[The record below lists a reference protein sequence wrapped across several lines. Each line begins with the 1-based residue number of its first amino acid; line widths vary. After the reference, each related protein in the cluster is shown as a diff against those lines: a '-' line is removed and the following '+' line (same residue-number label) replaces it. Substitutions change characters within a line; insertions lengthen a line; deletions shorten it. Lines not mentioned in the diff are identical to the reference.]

1 MPKVE
6 ISSTCFCRAETPLGG
21 LPILEI
27 DGKTLGQSTAIAHLV
42 AKRAGLCGKN
52 DVEAAQAEMVAI
64 TVAEMINSKISLI
77 ITCCRFLVFPTNIG
91 SVKKKKK
98 NFLRQIWREKKM
110 DCFVPEFA
118 SSAFEK
124 DEALKAKKMEEYEK
138 EYLPDTVRKLE
149 ALLKKNGGEWF
160 AGSEVGAMK

>member
-1 MPKVE
+1 
-6 ISSTCFCRAETPLGG
+6 
-21 LPILEI
+21 
-27 DGKTLGQSTAIAHLV
+27 
-42 AKRAGLCGKN
+42 
-52 DVEAAQAEMVAI
+52 
-64 TVAEMINSKISLI
+64 
-77 ITCCRFLVFPTNIG
+77 
-91 SVKKKKK
+91 
-98 NFLRQIWREKKM
+98 M